1 MPTMAFFHGIAMY
14 AEELQAAWTAVRND
28 QTPERIPGPDAD
40 NDN

>member
-1 MPTMAFFHGIAMY
+1 MHS
-14 AEELQAAWTAVRND
+14 AELAAAWNAVRID